1 MLVGGADVS
10 GDNRREGQRN
20 YIAFLVGTQERI
32 NKIYNNIG
40 INGIHMSEL
49 SEKQRTQV
57 HRNLNFNSNDIHV
70 WCLHVQRQHIEN
82 YILNHDR
89 LRNYKKPKVNVHK
102 NFDYHMLN
110 SIKTELENFVYSR
123 KQEFSDIVVQ
133 TDSDMRDTIEQ
144 WNMMRVDEG
153 RAYELADAVAWF
165 NQRNIHVNFCDDK
178 DLRDNIRL
186 LMEQDLLK

>member
-10 GDNRREGQRN
+10 GDTRREGQRN
-20 YIAFLVGTQERI
+20 YIAFLVGIQERI
-32 NKIYNNIG
+32 NKIYNDIG

-49 SEKQRTQV
+49 SEKQRTHV

-70 WCLHVQRQHIEN
+70 WCLHVQRQRIED
-82 YILNHDR
+82 YILNHNR
-89 LRNYKKPKVNVHK
+89 LRNYKKPKVNIHK
-102 NFDYHMLN
+102 DFDHHLLN
-110 SIKTELENFVYSR
+110 SIKTDLENFVYSR

-133 TDSDMRDTIEQ
+133 TDSDMKDTIEQ

-165 NQRNIHVNFCDDK
+165 NQRNIPIDSCNDK

>member
-20 YIAFLVGTQERI
+20 YIAFLVGTEERI

-49 SEKQRTQV
+49 SEKERMQV

-82 YILNHDR
+82 YILNHNR
-89 LRNYKKPKVNVHK
+89 LRNYKKPKVNIHK
-102 NFDYHMLN
+102 NFDYHLLN
-110 SIKTELENFVYSR
+110 SIKVELENFVYSR

-133 TDSDMRDTIEQ
+133 TDSDMRDTVEQ
-144 WNMMRVDEG
+144 WNIMRVDEG

-165 NQRNIHVNFCDDK
+165 NQRNIQIDSCDDM
-178 DLRDNIRL
+178 DLRDSIKS
-186 LMEQDLLK
+186 LMEQDLLE